1 MEILLKRVVRE
12 DRYTEGRLSFDGT
25 YVCDT
30 IEDRDRD
37 VNRNGRL
44 DGDEVK
50 IQGETAIPNGRYR
63 VTLEYSPK
71 FSPRYGGRRI
81 PTIHDVPGFSGIRIH
96 SGNTAH
102 DSDGCVIVGIRH
114 TAGMVRDS
122 RATLFDDVIPPMEAA
137 EKRKEAMWITVC

>member
-1 MEILLKRVVRE
+1 MEIQLKRVVRA

-37 VNRNGRL
+37 INRNGRL
-44 DGDEVK
+44 DCDEVK

-63 VTLEYSPK
+63 VTPEYSPK

-81 PTIHDVPGFSGIRIH
+81 PTINDVPGFSGIRMH
-96 SGNTAH
+96 TGNDAR
-102 DSDGCVIVGIRH
+102 DSEGCVIVGIRH
-114 TAGMVRDS
+114 TAGEVRDS
-122 RATLFDDVIPPMEAA
+122 RLTLFDKVMPPMEAA
-137 EKRKEAMWITVC
+137 DARKEEMWITVC

>member
-1 MEILLKRVVRE
+1 MEIELRRVVRA
-12 DRYTEGRLSFDGT
+12 DRYTEGRLSFDGRH
-25 YVCDT
+25 VCDT
-30 IEDRDRD
+30 VEDKDRDA
-37 VNRNGRL
+37 NRNGRF

-81 PTIHDVPGFSGIRIH
+81 PTIHDVPGFSGIRMH

-102 DSDGCVIVGIRH
+102 DSEGCVIVGVRH
-114 TAGMVRDS
+114 SAGTVRDS
-122 RATLFDDVIPPMEAA
+122 RATLFDKVIPLMEAA
-137 EKRKEAMWITVC
+137 EKRKEGMWITVR